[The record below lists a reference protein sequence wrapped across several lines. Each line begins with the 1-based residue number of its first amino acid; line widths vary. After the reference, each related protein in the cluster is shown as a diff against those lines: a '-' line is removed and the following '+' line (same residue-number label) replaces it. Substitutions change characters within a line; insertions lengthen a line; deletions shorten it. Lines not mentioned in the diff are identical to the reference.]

1 MKARILIAEDDTDLR
16 DLLQDILEDEGYET
30 IVAMDGRVALKHI
43 EQEQEII
50 DLLITDV
57 NMPALKGDELLA
69 AMREKRSEALVIV
82 ITAFGSVGQA
92 VEMVKAGAFQYLTK
106 PFDTGDL
113 VQTVEAALQQSEAHR
128 TQARLRRVMPV
139 APKRIIGASQPMQEL
154 FRLLARAARS
164 VSAVL
169 ITGESGTGK
178 ELVAA
183 SIHEMSERK
192 GAFVPVNCAAIPAD
206 LLEAELFGHTGQ
218 AFTGAKQARAGLFE
232 AAEGGTIFLDEI
244 GELPSAMQP
253 KLLRVLQEGTV
264 RRVGA
269 DREKEIDARVIT
281 ATNRHLETE
290 IQEGRFREDLYWR
303 LNVIHLHIPPLRER
317 PFDIPLLVEHFL
329 NKAAESNRKG
339 QMSVAPEALAMLTA
353 YHWRG
358 NARELENAIE
368 RAVALAE
375 GAYLT
380 SDDLPERIR
389 SGGQAAQLLTQAREK
404 RLTVAELEREY
415 IIETLRL
422 TGGNKSRA
430 AEILGLD
437 RRTLHRKLD
446 EYRTADPGFEM

>member
-1 MKARILIAEDDTDLR
+1 MKARILIAEDDMDLR

-30 IVAMDGRVALKHI
+30 LVALDGRVACKHI
-43 EQEQEII
+43 DQEAESI

-57 NMPALKGDELLA
+57 NMPGLTGDELLA
-69 AMREKRSEALVIV
+69 LMREKRSEAPVIV
-82 ITAFGSVGQA
+82 ITAFGSVEQA

-113 VQTVEAALQQSEAHR
+113 LQTVAMALHDSEAQR
-128 TQARLRRVMPV
+128 AQARLRRTTPA
-139 APKRIIGASQPMQEL
+139 APKRLIGASQPMQEL
-154 FRLLARAARS
+154 FRLMARAARS
-164 VSAVL
+164 TSTVL

-178 ELVAA
+178 ELVAE

-218 AFTGAKQARAGLFE
+218 AFTGARQARAGLFE
-232 AAEGGTIFLDEI
+232 TAEGGTIFLDEI
-244 GELPSAMQP
+244 GELPVSMQP
-253 KLLRVLQEGTV
+253 KLLRALQEGTV

-269 DREKEIDARVIT
+269 DREKAIDVRVIA
-281 ATNRHLETE
+281 ATNRNLENE

-339 QMSVAPEALAMLTA
+339 QMSVSPEALAMLTA

-368 RAVALAE
+368 RAIALAE
-375 GAYLT
+375 GNYLT
-380 SDDLPERIR
+380 PDDLPERIR

-415 IIETLRL
+415 IMETLRL

-430 AEILGLD
+430 ADILGFD

-446 EYRTADPGFEM
+446 EYRAADPNFGL